1 MNMRHI
7 ALAAAGLLAASAQA
21 TLIGNPLDK
30 PQGFAGLGGTTGGT
44 GGWIDTAETIAEL
57 KTLAAKSG
65 KGIIYVKG
73 TMGDAGSKTSMGG
86 DRVTLTNDKTILG
99 LPGATVK
106 GGFDIKNVSNVIIRN
121 IAVWGPGA
129 YDIDGNDPIHIE
141 GSSAKNIWV
150 DHCLVSDGQDGNLD
164 ITNGATNVTVT
175 WTKFSYTALSS
186 NHQYCNLI
194 GSSATKTADTV
205 IKVTMAWNWWADGVV
220 ERMPRVRFAKVHVV
234 NNLIKTNTSNY
245 AVRAGQKA
253 NILVEKNA
261 YINTQDPVDIFT
273 DETGQMV
280 KVTDDNYFLNTS
292 GTKAG
297 INADQVF
304 TPPYT
309 LSGLVV
315 AATLDAKISDAA
327 DGAGPTID
335 SWSTSSV
342 GIESNAS
349 GLAGVRLSR
358 TARGAELIN
367 GETFAVTAT
376 FHDLAGRTHGEALTL
391 LPGQRAAVPSSRAA
405 QVARLEAAGLSQRLL
420 VLP

>member
-1 MNMRHI
+1 MNAIRTTV
-7 ALAAAGLLAASAQA
+7 AGLCLAIAAQA
-21 TLIGNPLDK
+21 TLVGDPLAV
-30 PQGFAGLGGTTGGT
+30 PQGFAGLAGTTGGA
-44 GGWIDTAETIAEL
+44 GGWVDTAETIAEL
-57 KTLAAKSG
+57 QTLAKKAG

-73 TMGDAGSKTSMGG
+73 TMGDAGSKTTKGG
-86 DRVTLTNDKTILG
+86 DRVVVASDKSILG

-106 GGFDIKNVSNVIIRN
+106 GGFDIKGVSNVILRN
-121 IAVWGPGA
+121 LSIWGPGA
-129 YDIDGNDPIHIE
+129 YDIDGNDPVHIE
-141 GSSAKNIWV
+141 GSTTKNIWV

-234 NNLIKTNTSNY
+234 NNLVKTNTSNY

-261 YINTQDPVDIFT
+261 YIKTKSPVDIFT
-273 DETGQMV
+273 DESGQMV

-309 LSGLVV
+309 LTGLYDP
-315 AATLDAKISDAA
+315 TKLDSILSDTA

-335 SWSTSSV
+335 SWGTVTKPV
-342 GIESNAS
+342 GIGAVAALE
-349 GLAGVRLSR
+349 GVRLLQANGNRELVNGEAFAVEASFSDLSGRR
-358 TARGAELIN
+358 TAPAIRLQP
-367 GETFAVTAT
+367 GESAALPSARSVTLVRIASQ
-376 FHDLAGRTHGEALTL
+376 GRSEIRTL
-391 LPGQRAAVPSSRAA
+391 LP
-405 QVARLEAAGLSQRLL
+405 
-420 VLP
+420 

>member
-1 MNMRHI
+1 MNAIR
-7 ALAAAGLLAASAQA
+7 LTFAGLCLALTTQA
-21 TLIGNPLDK
+21 RLIGDPLAK
-30 PQGFAGLGGTTGGT
+30 PQGFAGLAGTTGGA
-44 GGWIDTAETIAEL
+44 GGWVDTAETIGEL
-57 KTLAAKSG
+57 QTLAKKTG

-73 TMGDAGSKTSMGG
+73 TMGDAGSKTTKGG
-86 DRVTLTNDKTILG
+86 DRVVVSSDKSILG

-234 NNLIKTNTSNY
+234 NNLIKTKTSNY

-261 YINTQDPVDIFT
+261 YIGTQDPVDIFT
-273 DETGQMV
+273 SETGQMV
-280 KVTDDNYFLNTS
+280 KVTDDNLFLNTS

-297 INADQVF
+297 ISPELVF
-304 TPPYT
+304 TPPYALT
-309 LSGLVV
+309 GL
-315 AATLDAKISDAA
+315 LDAAKLDSVLSDTA

-335 SWSTSSV
+335 AWVPDSKPVGLSEASV
-342 GIESNAS
+342 LG
-349 GLAGVRLSR
+349 GVRFERGPHGQTLVNGEAFAVEASFTDLSGRR
-358 TARGAELIN
+358 TAPSVRLQPGESAAVPVARGVSVVRIA
-367 GETFAVTAT
+367 AQ
-376 FHDLAGRTHGEALTL
+376 GRTQTRTL
-391 LPGQRAAVPSSRAA
+391 LP
-405 QVARLEAAGLSQRLL
+405 
-420 VLP
+420 